1 MLVVGV
7 LFVVS
12 EEIEDNAKYWEI
24 EENDIPQ
31 QIESA
36 PIEFRRQQ
44 AYEYL
49 SGVGC
54 LARHTPV

>member
-1 MLVVGV
+1 MGV

-12 EEIEDNAKYWEI
+12 EEIEDNAEYWEI

-54 LARHTPV
+54 LARHTPE